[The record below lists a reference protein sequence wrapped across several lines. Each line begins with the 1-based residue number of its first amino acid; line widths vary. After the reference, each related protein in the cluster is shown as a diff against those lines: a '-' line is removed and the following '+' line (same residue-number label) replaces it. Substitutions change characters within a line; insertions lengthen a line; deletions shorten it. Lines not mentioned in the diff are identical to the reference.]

1 LNRKLL
7 SIAATLVIVSA
18 ACSGSAATPSP
29 AASTAATQPP
39 VSTAPSVAPSVA
51 PSEAPSVA
59 APVTLTLWHNYGT
72 EANATVTNALVTAYM
87 AKNPNVT
94 IKVVSQP
101 ADNYFALLKA
111 AAIAGA
117 GPDSPDLM
125 TMWTGLFALQNQ
137 TYLEPLDQY
146 IPADTLK
153 SFTGIDWCSKGLQLS
168 QGAIC
173 VPLDMQH
180 YNGFYNKDL
189 FAKAGI
195 ATFPTNWTEF
205 FAACE
210 KLKAAGILPMAYGPG
225 GQALN
230 AGFYPYYDLSYMMM
244 YLGVSDWQKL
254 YSGALPWTDP
264 AIVKQ
269 LQTWAQIKSKGYTNT
284 DVLNGDSVGMF
295 EAGKAAMV
303 LEGSW
308 DFKEFHDKLGDKVGV
323 FVPPFND
330 QQVKG
335 VVEFPGDGFGVTSY
349 SPNKAAAAAFLAWMA
364 TPDAQKI
371 IADGGLIPVVAG
383 TSASEPLANA
393 MLDFA
398 ANQGYTRYP
407 MIDNVVQ
414 PEVTDVAT
422 KLLNGVFNGTTSA
435 DDATKA
441 MAAALNA
448 LPADRRGDTYTA
460 PAAGG

>member
-1 LNRKLL
+1 M
-7 SIAATLVIVSA
+7 A
-18 ACSGSAATPSP
+18 P
-29 AASTAATQPP
+29 TA
-39 VSTAPSVAPSVA
+39 
-51 PSEAPSVA
+51 A

-72 EANATVTNALVTAYM
+72 EANATVTDALVKAYM

-94 IKVVSQP
+94 INVVSQP

-111 AAIAGA
+111 AAVAQTG
-117 GPDSPDLM
+117 PDLM

-153 SFTGIDWCSKGLQLS
+153 SFGGIDWCSKGLSLS

-173 VPLDMQH
+173 VTLDMQH
-180 YNGFYNKDL
+180 YNGFYNKDM

-195 ATFPTNWTEF
+195 TSFPTNWTEF
-205 FAACE
+205 MAACA
-210 KLKAAGILPMAYGPG
+210 KLKAAGFLPMAYGPG

-244 YLGVSDWQKL
+244 YLPVTDWLKL
-254 YSGALPWTDP
+254 YNGQIPWTDP
-264 AIVKQ
+264 AIVAQ
-269 LQTWAQIKSKGYTNT
+269 LTKWATLKSQGYTNT

-308 DFKEFHDKLGDKVGV
+308 EYKEFNDKMGAKVGV
-323 FVPPFND
+323 FVPPFTD
-330 QQVKG
+330 TQAKG

-349 SPNKAAAAAFLAWMA
+349 SQHKAEAAAFLAWMA
-364 TPDAQKI
+364 TPEAQKI

-383 TSASEPLANA
+383 TPATEPLANQ

-407 MIDNVVQ
+407 MIDNVTQ
-414 PEVTDVAT
+414 PEVQDVAT
-422 KLLNGVFNGTTSA
+422 KLLNGVFNGTTSPA
-435 DDATKA
+435 DATKA